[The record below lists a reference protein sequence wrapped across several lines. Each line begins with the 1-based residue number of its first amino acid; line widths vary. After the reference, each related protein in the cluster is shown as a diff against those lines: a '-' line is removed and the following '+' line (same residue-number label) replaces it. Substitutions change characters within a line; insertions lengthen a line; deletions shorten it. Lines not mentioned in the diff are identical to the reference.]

1 MAMATAT
8 KTFANPTTGRTS
20 CFAAAS
26 SILALITLNLRLGVF
41 VIGLVSL
48 VCLLSLAIILAL
60 VRRTRK
66 TEPLF

>member
-1 MAMATAT
+1 MAMATAN

-41 VIGLVSL
+41 VIAL

>member
-1 MAMATAT
+1 MAMCK

-41 VIGLVSL
+41 VISLVSL
-48 VCLLSLAIILAL
+48 VCLLTLAIIMAL
-60 VRRTRK
+60 VHRANE